1 MKITL
6 LEPIGASINNVD
18 EFKAELE
25 NNGHELVTYDSR
37 PTNDEEIIKRS
48 SDSDII
54 VLTNFKI
61 SANVINYCPNL
72 KMISVA
78 FTGFDHIDL
87 KTCNEKN
94 IVVCNAAGYSTD
106 SVAELSIGL
115 MISVLRKIVWGDKKV
130 RELSTRERF
139 LGTELKGKTV
149 GVIGT
154 GTIGL
159 AAIKL
164 LEAFG
169 CKVIAFSR
177 TKKPGI
183 NYLELDELLSQSDI
197 VTLHVPLNEK
207 TNKMINENN
216 LKLMKPSSIIINTA
230 RGAVIDNDALADALI
245 NKTIAGAGLDTVDM
259 EPPLPENYKL
269 LSAPNTVIMPH
280 IGYAT
285 KEAMR
290 IRTNIV
296 FENITKFLNN
306 DVQNQVN

>member
-61 SANVINYCPNL
+61 SANVINNCPNL

-87 KTCNEKN
+87 KTCNAKN

-269 LSAPNTVIMPH
+269 LSAPNTVIK
-280 IGYAT
+280 T
-285 KEAMR
+285 K
-290 IRTNIV
+290 
-296 FENITKFLNN
+296 
-306 DVQNQVN
+306 

>member
-61 SANVINYCPNL
+61 SANVINNCPNL

>member
-1 MKITL
+1 
-6 LEPIGASINNVD
+6 
-18 EFKAELE
+18 
-25 NNGHELVTYDSR
+25 
-37 PTNDEEIIKRS
+37 
-48 SDSDII
+48 
-54 VLTNFKI
+54 
-61 SANVINYCPNL
+61 
-72 KMISVA
+72 
-78 FTGFDHIDL
+78 
-87 KTCNEKN
+87 
-94 IVVCNAAGYSTD
+94 TD